1 MYLVMVQN
9 SLTGRRRTMY
19 SYEPLVVGETI
30 CHGMQDDMESL
41 AYWDVLECTK
51 IQRGPTTKKDHMR
64 MARQASRLKC
74 TIQK

>member
-9 SLTGRRRTMY
+9 SLTGRRKTMY

-30 CHGMQDDMESL
+30 CHGIQDDMESL

-51 IQRGPTTKKDHMR
+51 IHFDKRYHIR
-64 MARQASRLKC
+64 MAEKASLKC